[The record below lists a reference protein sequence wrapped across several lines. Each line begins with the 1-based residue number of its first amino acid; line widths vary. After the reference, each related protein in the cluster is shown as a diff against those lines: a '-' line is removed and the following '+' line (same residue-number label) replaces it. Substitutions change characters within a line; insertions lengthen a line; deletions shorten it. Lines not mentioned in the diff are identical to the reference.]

1 MAIPASTIMHR
12 KLLEGLVFAVN
23 APGLSTPP
31 QPNKTSAAKVSKA
44 DLFEYLAKLLYD
56 NGCFLTLITGYSDA
70 RYTGTILYESMREQN
85 SSKNFTKND
94 TSENSNC
101 VHPCTVFSNH
111 SCNMYVCVSGKNKAL
126 FVAMVQKFTG
136 EVVLSFK
143 NVSMLLS
150 VQQTTLLCVYIIA
163 IFILSRW

>member
-94 TSENSNC
+94 TSENSNTAC
-101 VHPCTVFSNH
+101 ILAQSFQITRVICMCAFQVKTKPCSLQWCK
-111 SCNMYVCVSGKNKAL
+111 S
-126 FVAMVQKFTG
+126 
-136 EVVLSFK
+136 
-143 NVSMLLS
+143 
-150 VQQTTLLCVYIIA
+150 
-163 IFILSRW
+163 SRAKSYYRSKM